1 MCGFQT
7 MFDFPSNLGKMT
19 SYILISIVDSI
30 FEAGAELR
38 RILKD
43 RSEALFP
50 QLGDEG
56 HALRLNLRKVLGG
69 RMFDFS
75 LYTLQKNQQK
85 LS

>member
-1 MCGFQT
+1 
-7 MFDFPSNLGKMT
+7 MT
-19 SYILISIVDSI
+19 FRI

-56 HALRLNLRKVLGG
+56 DALRLNLRKVSGG
-69 RMFDFS
+69 RMFDFR
-75 LYTLQKNQQK
+75 LYTLQKINKSCHREMLEQTDDVGI
-85 LS
+85 

>member
-1 MCGFQT
+1 
-7 MFDFPSNLGKMT
+7 MT
-19 SYILISIVDSI
+19 FRI

-56 HALRLNLRKVLGG
+56 HAPKVELEKGFGRKNV
-69 RMFDFS
+69 
-75 LYTLQKNQQK
+75 
-85 LS
+85 